1 MKNKNIYIISG
12 LVLLFSIIAGLCSG
26 AEFINP
32 LVIAGNIIKGTD
44 SLNMEI
50 IFKIRLPRILAAAFV
65 GAALSVSGAVFQSV
79 FRNPLA
85 DPFITGVSGGASLGI
100 SAAVIFSLGPLL
112 TVFFSFAGSISAIL
126 MLYLLS
132 YGKGFGGGVFI
143 LAGVALSFIFSSSV
157 MLLFSIAESQSVH
170 KAIIWMMGDLSSS
183 GDISQWVV
191 SALIICVVSMLWIYH
206 RHINIISLGRSFSN
220 SSGVSDSELRIIL
233 ILASILSA
241 LSVILGGIIPFVGL
255 MIPHL
260 VRIINGHDNRRLIPL
275 SAIGG
280 ASFLI
285 ISDALS
291 RSLIFPYEIPVGVIT
306 GFAGGLFFLFFVI
319 RNRQVY

>member
-1 MKNKNIYIISG
+1 MKKKYIFIISIII
-12 LVLLFSIIAGLCSG
+12 LVISIIAGLCSG

-32 LVIAGNIIKGTD
+32 FYIADNLIHGTE
-44 SLNMEI
+44 SLQMEI
-50 IFKIRLPRILAAAFV
+50 LFKIRFPRIMAAAFA
-65 GAALSVSGAVFQSV
+65 GAALSVSGAVFQSI

-100 SAAVIFSLGPLL
+100 SAAVIFSLGPVV
-112 TVFFSFAGSISAIL
+112 TVMFSFAGSIFAIG

-132 YGKGFGGGVFI
+132 YGRGFGGGVFI

-183 GDISQWVV
+183 GDLSQEVV
-191 SALIICVVSMLWIYH
+191 SALIFLFAALLWIYH
-206 RHINIISLGRSFSN
+206 RHINLISLGKSFS
-220 SSGVSDSELRIIL
+220 SSAGLSDQELRFIL

-260 VRIINGHDNRRLIPL
+260 VRLVNGNDNGTLIPL

-280 ASFLI
+280 AAFLI

-306 GFAGGLFFLFFVI
+306 GFAGGIFFLFFVI
-319 RNRQVY
+319 RSRQVY

>member
-1 MKNKNIYIISG
+1 MNRRYIYIISG
-12 LVLLFSIIAGLCSG
+12 LMLLISVLIGLCAG

-32 LVIAGNIIKGTD
+32 LVIADNFTGSGN
-44 SLNMEI
+44 LNTEI
-50 IFKIRLPRILAAAFV
+50 LLKIRFPRIMAAAFA
-65 GAALSVSGAVFQSV
+65 GAALSVSGAVFQSI

-100 SAAVIFSLGPLL
+100 SAAVIFALGPIA
-112 TVFFSFAGSISAIL
+112 TVFFSFTGSIAAIVI
-126 MLYLLS
+126 LYLLS
-132 YGKGFGGGVFI
+132 YGRGFGGGMFI

-157 MLLFSIAESQSVH
+157 MLLFSVAESQSVH

-183 GDISQWVV
+183 GDVSQFVV
-191 SALIICVVSMLWIYH
+191 SALIFITAMLLWIYH
-206 RHINIISLGRSFSN
+206 GHINIISLGRSFSN
-220 SSGVSDSELRIIL
+220 SAGLSDSDMRIIL
-233 ILASILSA
+233 IMASVLSA

-260 VRIINGHDNRRLIPL
+260 VRFFNGHDNRSLIPL
-275 SAIGG
+275 SAVCG

-285 ISDALS
+285 ISDAAS

-306 GFAGGLFFLFFVI
+306 GLAGGVFFLVFVI

>member
-1 MKNKNIYIISG
+1 MKKKYLYIITG
-12 LVLLFSIIAGLCSG
+12 LLLLFSIITGLCSG
-26 AEFINP
+26 TEFINP
-32 LVIAGNIIKGTD
+32 FAIIENLLHRSENLK
-44 SLNMEI
+44 MEI
-50 IFKIRLPRILAAAFV
+50 LLRIRLPRIFAAAFT

-100 SAAVIFSLGPLL
+100 SAAVVFALGPVATL
-112 TVFFSFAGSISAIL
+112 FFSFSGSILAIVL
-126 MLYLLS
+126 LYLLS

-183 GDISQWVV
+183 GDLGQGVV
-191 SALIICVVSMLWIYH
+191 SLLIFAAAGLLWIYH
-206 RHINIISLGRSFSN
+206 RHLNIISLGRSFSN
-220 SSGVSDSELRIIL
+220 SSGVSDLELRIIL
-233 ILASILSA
+233 ILASVLSA

-260 VRIINGHDNRRLIPL
+260 IRLVNGHDNESLIPL

-285 ISDALS
+285 LSDAVS

-306 GFAGGLFFLFFVI
+306 GFAGGIFFLFFVI
-319 RNRQVY
+319 RSRQVY

>member
-1 MKNKNIYIISG
+1 MKKKYIFIISG
-12 LVLLFSIIAGLCSG
+12 SLLVISLITGLCCG

-32 LVIAGNIIKGTD
+32 VVIIKNLIDGSD
-44 SLNMEI
+44 SLKMEI
-50 IFKIRLPRILAAAFV
+50 LFKIRFPRIMAAVFV
-65 GAALSVSGAVFQSV
+65 GAALSVSGAVFQSI

-100 SAAVIFSLGPLL
+100 SAAVIFSLGTAL
-112 TVFFSFAGSISAIL
+112 TIFFSFAGSIFAIVI
-126 MLYLLS
+126 LYLLS
-132 YGKGFGGGVFI
+132 YGRGFGGGVFI

-157 MLLFSIAESQSVH
+157 MLLFSLAESRSVH

-183 GDISQWVV
+183 GDVSQGVV
-191 SALIICVVSMLWIYH
+191 SALIFVVASLLWVYH

-220 SSGVSDSELRIIL
+220 SAGVSDSDLRIIL

-260 VRIINGHDNRRLIPL
+260 IRLINGHDNEALIPL
-275 SAIGG
+275 SAIWG
-280 ASFLI
+280 ASFLV

-306 GFAGGLFFLFFVI
+306 GFAGGIFFLFFVI

>member
-1 MKNKNIYIISG
+1 MKKIYIYIIPA
-12 LVLLFSIIAGLCSG
+12 LLLIISIIIGLCAGS
-26 AEFINP
+26 EFINP
-32 LVIAGNIIKGTD
+32 LGIAENIINRTG
-44 SLNMEI
+44 SLNTEI
-50 IFKIRLPRILAAAFV
+50 MLKIRFPRIMAAAFV
-65 GAALSVSGAVFQSV
+65 GAALSVSGAVFQSI

-100 SAAVIFSLGPLL
+100 SAAVIFSLGPL
-112 TVFFSFAGSISAIL
+112 TTIFFSFTGSIAAIVI
-126 MLYLLS
+126 LYLLS
-132 YGKGFGGGVFI
+132 YGRGFGGGMFI

-157 MLLFSIAESQSVH
+157 MLLFSVAESQSVH

-183 GDISQWVV
+183 GDVSQGVV
-191 SALIICVVSMLWIYH
+191 SALIFLIALLLWIYH
-206 RHINIISLGRSFSN
+206 AHINIISLGKSFSG
-220 SSGVSDSELRIIL
+220 SAGLSDSELRIIL

-260 VRIINGHDNRRLIPL
+260 VRLISGHDNRRLIPL

-306 GFAGGLFFLFFVI
+306 GFTGGIFFLFFVI

>member
-1 MKNKNIYIISG
+1 MKKKYIFIISG
-12 LVLLFSIIAGLCSG
+12 LLLIISIIAGLCCG
-26 AEFINP
+26 AEFISP
-32 LVIAGNIIKGTD
+32 VVMIENIIKGSE
-44 SLNMEI
+44 SLKTEI
-50 IFKIRLPRILAAAFV
+50 LFKIRFPRIMAAAFV

-100 SAAVIFSLGPLL
+100 SAAVIFSLGPVL
-112 TVFFSFAGSISAIL
+112 TIFFSFGGSICAIVV
-126 MLYLLS
+126 LYLLS

-143 LAGVALSFIFSSSV
+143 LAGVALSFVFSSSV
-157 MLLFSIAESQSVH
+157 MLLFSVAESRSVH
-170 KAIIWMMGDLSSS
+170 KALIWMMGDLSSS
-183 GDISQWVV
+183 GDVSQWVV
-191 SALIICVVSMLWIYH
+191 SALIFVIASLLWIYH
-206 RHINIISLGRSFSN
+206 SHINIISLGKSFSN
-220 SSGVSDSELRIIL
+220 SSGLSDSELRIIL

-260 VRIINGHDNRRLIPL
+260 VRLVNGHDNGSLIPL

-280 ASFLI
+280 ASFLV

-306 GFAGGLFFLFFVI
+306 GFAGGIFFIFFVI

>member
-1 MKNKNIYIISG
+1 MKKIYIYTIPG
-12 LVLLFSIIAGLCSG
+12 LLLIISIITGLCAG
-26 AEFINP
+26 TEFINP
-32 LVIAGNIIKGTD
+32 LIVADNIINKSE
-44 SLNMEI
+44 SLKMEI
-50 IFKIRLPRILAAAFV
+50 LLKIRFPRVMAAAFV
-65 GAALSVSGAVFQSV
+65 GAALSVSGAVFQSI

-100 SAAVIFSLGPLL
+100 SAAVIFSLGPLA
-112 TVFFSFAGSISAIL
+112 TVFFSFTGSIAAIVI
-126 MLYLLS
+126 LYLLS
-132 YGKGFGGGVFI
+132 YGRGFGGGIFI

-157 MLLFSIAESQSVH
+157 MLLFSVAESQSVH

-183 GDISQWVV
+183 GDVGQVVV
-191 SALIICVVSMLWIYH
+191 SALIFAVTLLLWIYH

-220 SSGVSDSELRIIL
+220 SAGLSDSELRIIL

-260 VRIINGHDNRRLIPL
+260 ARLVSGHDNRNLIPL

-285 ISDALS
+285 ISDAVS

-306 GFAGGLFFLFFVI
+306 GLAGGIFFLFFVI